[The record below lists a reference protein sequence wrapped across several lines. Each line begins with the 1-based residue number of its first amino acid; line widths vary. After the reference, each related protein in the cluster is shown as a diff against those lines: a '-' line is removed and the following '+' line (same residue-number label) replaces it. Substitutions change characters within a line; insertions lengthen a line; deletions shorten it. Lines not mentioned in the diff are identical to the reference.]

1 MNENILYFEIA
12 SLPIFVILIISTIFR
27 GLTKGRSNKLLMGLF
42 VLSFISALSDMIFN
56 LSSQHFPLSDASVRF
71 LDTINFVYFIT
82 RIGMIVVY
90 TYYIFSVTRKW
101 YQIKQIW
108 KKLLILV
115 PYIGLVVALVINTKT
130 NALYYVSAESGYHRG
145 DYMMVVY
152 AVPTI
157 YMLFG
162 LTYLIKQRRLLNASE
177 WMSLAS
183 LYIFN
188 AIGVIIQLF
197 IPTLLIECYFT
208 SMTLLFLVLVV
219 QKAERQIDM
228 NTGLQGFFAF
238 KSELGKIQ
246 KTGQPV
252 QIIIASVDNADEFRR
267 YLGDKAYYEY
277 LHYMEMVITAYSKKE
292 RLTSELYFETPGY
305 FYIICEDMDYNPV
318 QAIPE
323 IREAIR
329 EKTGNITATGARLD
343 LKVVALEFPKDIG
356 TVKELIEFG
365 HNFTR
370 FAHGKIFC
378 HADMILEDPA
388 YRIENEF
395 DGIIDRAIDNQT
407 LKISYVPVWS
417 VSEGKELFLEAN
429 TSVYD
434 EVFGEIGRETLEA
447 ASQARG
453 AGIPL
458 EEYVIEQVFSYVG
471 AGNPAKEKISH
482 VIVHFSA
489 PLGMQK
495 NFTDRIWNLRSKYKV
510 HPEQICFAIKEA
522 GYDSMGEGLDDNIK
536 KLALQG
542 YKLALDGYGSGYAN
556 IKHLV
561 ELPFSLVRLDTSMVA
576 EATNEGGKAL
586 LAGMIQMLKNIPLE
600 VVVDGVDDK
609 ETKEMLASMGCDLMQ
624 GEFFKEQG
632 SEKDS
637 DSR

>member
-1 MNENILYFEIA
+1 MNENILCFEIA
-12 SLPIFVILIISTIFR
+12 SLPIFFILIISTIFR
-27 GLTKGRSNKLLMGLF
+27 GLTKGRSNKLLMGLI

-56 LSSQHFPLSDASVRF
+56 LSSRHFPLSDARVRF
-71 LDTINFVYFIT
+71 LDGINFLYFLT

-90 TYYIFSVTRKW
+90 TYYIFSVTRRW
-101 YQIKQIW
+101 YQIRQIW

-115 PYIGLVVALVINTKT
+115 PYLGLVVGLVINVKT
-130 NALYYVSAESGYHRG
+130 NALFYVTAETGYHRG
-145 DYMMVVY
+145 EYMMIVY
-152 AVPTI
+152 AIPAV

-162 LTYLIKQRRLLNASE
+162 LIYLIIHRRLLTTTE

-183 LYIFN
+183 LYVFN
-188 AIGVIIQLF
+188 AIGVIIQLK

-208 SMTLLFLVLVV
+208 SMTLLFLVLFV

-252 QIIIASVDNADEFRR
+252 KIIIVSVDNADEFRR

-277 LHYMEMVITAYSKKE
+277 LHYMETVISAYSKKE

-305 FYIICEDMDYNPV
+305 FYIICENMDYNPV

-323 IREAIR
+323 IREKIR

-343 LKVVALEFPKDIG
+343 LKVVSLEFPKDIG

-378 HADMILEDPA
+378 HADMILEDPD

-395 DGIIDRAIDNQT
+395 DEILDRAIDNQA

-417 VSEGKELFLEAN
+417 LSEGKVRFLEAD

-434 EVFGEIGRETLEA
+434 EVFGVIGRETLET

-458 EEYVIEQVFSYVG
+458 EEYVIEQVFSCVG
-471 AGNPAKEKISH
+471 SGYIAKEKISY
-482 VIVHFSA
+482 VMVHLSA
-489 PLGMQK
+489 SLGMQK
-495 NFTDRIWNLRSKYKV
+495 SFTDRIWELRSRYKV
-510 HPEQICFAIKEA
+510 HPEQICFAIKET
-522 GYDSMGEGLDDNIK
+522 GYDSMVEGLDDNIK

-542 YKLALDGYGSGYAN
+542 YKLALDGYGNGYAN

-576 EATNEGGKAL
+576 QATDEGEKAL

-600 VVVDGVDDK
+600 VVVDGVDAK